1 MNLNEILN
9 SLTDGDVTV
18 EKAKELLSL
27 HAIEKIENVAQ
38 IDLGRKIRKG
48 IPEVIFA
55 ESKQVSDIQKIIELE
70 LDDDE
75 KGWIDKGVKSIKD
88 GLSGID
94 F

>member
-1 MNLNEILN
+1 MNINEILN

-55 ESKQVSDIQKIIELE
+55 ESKQVSDIQKIISKVMKKT
-70 LDDDE
+70 DSMVISRINR
-75 KGWIDKGVKSIKD
+75 KN
-88 GLSGID
+88 
-94 F
+94 